1 MSEKF
6 PTIDEINETLEQA
19 TILMRAAQEEII
31 YLRKEN
37 EKLQQMMGFS
47 IQKGEISAKKQ

>member
-6 PTIDEINETLEQA
+6 PTIAEINEALEQA
-19 TILMRAAQEEII
+19 TNLMMAAKEEIT

-47 IQKGEISAKKQ
+47 IQKGEVSAKK

>member
-6 PTIDEINETLEQA
+6 PTINEINEALEQA
-19 TILMRAAQEEII
+19 TILMRAAQEEIN

-47 IQKGEISAKKQ
+47 IQKGEVSAKK